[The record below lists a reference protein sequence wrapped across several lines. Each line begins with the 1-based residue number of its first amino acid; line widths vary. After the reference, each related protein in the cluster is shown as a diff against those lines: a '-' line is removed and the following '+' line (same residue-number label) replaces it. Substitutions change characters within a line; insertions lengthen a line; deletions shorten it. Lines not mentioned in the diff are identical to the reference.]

1 MLRGSAA
8 SLQLSAV
15 SLQLYPTSLQ
25 LYPTSLQLYPTSLQL
40 YPASLQLYP
49 ASLRA
54 YAASLQVYAA
64 SLQLYPASLQ
74 VYPAS
79 LHGPGSFTPSPL
91 PFSPLNLFPY
101 FPGSPLSPF
110 PCGLRGQSCYHARL
124 VYHLSEMSLAVKP
137 EQTEGSDVELLHAV
151 ARGDEAALARL
162 YDSYRVILFGLLV
175 RILNSREEAEDIL
188 QDVFIQV
195 WRRAKDFDEQRGR
208 PFTWLVTLARSR
220 AIDRLRLL
228 GARQRLA
235 ASAERERVDEVSDAL
250 TDAIKGTQQEVV
262 RRALAELPEE
272 QKTTLVLAYF
282 EGLTQSEIAAKLG
295 APLGTVKTRMRS
307 GMIKLRALL
316 EPQLENFG

>member
-1 MLRGSAA
+1 MQRSYITLI
-8 SLQLSAV
+8 
-15 SLQLYPTSLQ
+15 
-25 LYPTSLQLYPTSLQL
+25 
-40 YPASLQLYP
+40 
-49 ASLRA
+49 
-54 YAASLQVYAA
+54 
-64 SLQLYPASLQ
+64 
-74 VYPAS
+74 
-79 LHGPGSFTPSPL
+79 
-91 PFSPLNLFPY
+91 
-101 FPGSPLSPF
+101 
-110 PCGLRGQSCYHARL
+110 
-124 VYHLSEMSLAVKP
+124 EMFLAVQP
-137 EQTEGSDVELLHAV
+137 EKTEGSDVELLHAV

-195 WRRAKDFDEQRGR
+195 WRRAKDFDEKRGR

-235 ASAERERVDEVSDAL
+235 ASAEREQVDEASDAL
-250 TDAIKGTQQEVV
+250 TDTIRGTQKEVV

-272 QKTTLVLAYF
+272 QKHTLVLAYF

-307 GMIKLRALL
+307 GMMKLRALL